1 MGFAVMIWNT
11 NFQPIPPPR
20 FNFFSTTFASMEQL
34 GGVRNI
40 DTFLHTFEQRA
51 SIISSN
57 DDQSDEEHNRTIRQM
72 ATTEDL

>member
-1 MGFAVMIWNT
+1 
-11 NFQPIPPPR
+11 
-20 FNFFSTTFASMEQL
+20 MEQL